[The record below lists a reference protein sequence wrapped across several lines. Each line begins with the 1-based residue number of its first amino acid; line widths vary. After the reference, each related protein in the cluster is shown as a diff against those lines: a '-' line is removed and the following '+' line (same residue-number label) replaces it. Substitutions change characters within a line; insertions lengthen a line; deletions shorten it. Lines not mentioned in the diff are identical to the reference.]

1 MIWYGVVPRTTADQR
16 ALRVYALA
24 RMGMISK
31 ADFVKACREMS
42 WEGKQAIL
50 WLCRAKAEVVQ
61 VQFGGGTGEAPVV
74 GNGPHAHRPVQSVS
88 GTM

>member
-24 RMGMISK
+24 QMGMISK
-31 ADFVKACREMS
+31 EDFVEACRAMS
-42 WEGKQAIL
+42 WEGKRAIL
-50 WLCRAKAEVVQ
+50 WLAWAKAAVVQ
-61 VQFGGGTGEAPVV
+61 VQLAEPGRLIV
-74 GNGPHAHRPVQSVS
+74 NGVHAHRPVQLVS

>member
-24 RMGMISK
+24 QMGMISK
-31 ADFVKACREMS
+31 EDFVQACRAMS
-42 WEGKQAIL
+42 WEGKRAIL
-50 WLCRAKAEVVQ
+50 WLAWAKAEVVP

-74 GNGPHAHRPVQSVS
+74 VNGPYAHRPVQSMS